1 MYVRP
6 KKALGQHFLR
16 DNNIAKK
23 IVASLNVNEIKKVVE
38 IGPGTGVLTQFLL
51 EIPNIDLKL
60 IEIDRESVGYL
71 KNNYPDL
78 QENILHI
85 DFLKADI
92 SSFFDGKYN
101 IIGNLPYNIS
111 SQIFIKIYENR
122 NIVDE
127 TVCMIQKEVAKRI
140 ASPPG
145 SKEYGILSV
154 LLQAF
159 FDIKYLFTVPANVF
173 VPPPKVKSAVIK
185 LKRNN
190 TGQLSC
196 NEDLFKKVIKA
207 TFNQRRKTI
216 KNSLKS
222 ALINL
227 DIEHYLLKCRPEQLS
242 VDQFVE
248 LTNLVDNHTTK
259 L

>member
-1 MYVRP
+1 M
-6 KKALGQHFLR
+6 
-16 DNNIAKK
+16 
-23 IVASLNVNEIKKVVE
+23 
-38 IGPGTGVLTQFLL
+38 
-51 EIPNIDLKL
+51 
-60 IEIDRESVGYL
+60 
-71 KNNYPDL
+71 
-78 QENILHI
+78 
-85 DFLKADI
+85 
-92 SSFFDGKYN
+92 
-101 IIGNLPYNIS
+101 PYNIS
-111 SQIFIKIYENR
+111 SQIFFKIYENR

-190 TGQLSC
+190 TEQLSC

-227 DIEHYLLKCRPEQLS
+227 DFEHYLLKCRPEQLS

-248 LTNLVDNHTTK
+248 LTNLVDDNTAK